1 MKRKLWLFVKSI
13 LFIALVCGMFFAISL
28 VVERKS
34 SYEKNELFM
43 QEAAKDNID
52 VFILGSSHVI
62 NGINPLQLY
71 RDYGITAYNL
81 GGYGSVHLSSYW
93 QMMLALDYCT
103 PKLVVV
109 DSYMLENNIRYIDD
123 ENANVDSDELH
134 LFIDRF
140 PLSKTKI
147 DAINDMFGEEEKKYP
162 FLVDY
167 IVYHDRWKELG
178 ENDFKRLTGD
188 SRINKLMG
196 AEMKYGIHAAEFTYN
211 DYGPA
216 PLPEET
222 VGTTYLRKIIEE
234 CQSRGIEVIVMTAPY
249 LAMQEG
255 QQASRSADKIAS
267 EYGVHSL
274 NMLKAGGI
282 VDYNTDMLDAGHLN
296 ILGATK
302 ATKRLGD
309 YISKNIGLPDHRN
322 EAGYETWAECVEEYD
337 QSLGSRGYETL
348 YNQLL
353 MLQLNQKDEN
363 FVISI
368 RGSSMVYSD
377 EILLRMLRSLGA
389 YGELDRAVENRKSY
403 ILISDHGEIYECAG
417 DFDEEVDIHTSDGT
431 LTYIAASDIYRIMFL
446 NGDTDN
452 NLLYNDSKAYADIQ
466 VLFFEDEKLAAHQ
479 YYTSDHFDYEYDAE
493 QIEEEE
499 DEEE

>member
-1 MKRKLWLFVKSI
+1 
-13 LFIALVCGMFFAISL
+13 
-28 VVERKS
+28 
-34 SYEKNELFM
+34 
-43 QEAAKDNID
+43 
-52 VFILGSSHVI
+52 
-62 NGINPLQLY
+62 
-71 RDYGITAYNL
+71 
-81 GGYGSVHLSSYW
+81 
-93 QMMLALDYCT
+93 
-103 PKLVVV
+103 
-109 DSYMLENNIRYIDD
+109 
-123 ENANVDSDELH
+123 
-134 LFIDRF
+134 
-140 PLSKTKI
+140 
-147 DAINDMFGEEEKKYP
+147 
-162 FLVDY
+162 
-167 IVYHDRWKELG
+167 
-178 ENDFKRLTGD
+178 
-188 SRINKLMG
+188 
-196 AEMKYGIHAAEFTYN
+196 
-211 DYGPA
+211 
-216 PLPEET
+216 
-222 VGTTYLRKIIEE
+222 
-234 CQSRGIEVIVMTAPY
+234 
-249 LAMQEG
+249 
-255 QQASRSADKIAS
+255 
-267 EYGVHSL
+267 
-274 NMLKAGGI
+274 
-282 VDYNTDMLDAGHLN
+282 MLDAGHLN